1 VSRAGDGDPR
11 GRRPVRPRMPIVTGQ
26 VVGALGLLG
35 LLAALL
41 LLATAAAALAP
52 PAGARRPA

>member
-1 VSRAGDGDPR
+1 
-11 GRRPVRPRMPIVTGQ
+11 MPIVTSQ

-35 LLAALL
+35 LLAAVL
-41 LLATAAAALAP
+41 LLATAAALAP